1 MPEISAED
9 LANAKVD
16 SDQLRKTLQFTLWQ
30 LEGLRHWEKDAI
42 FDVCKTMAQCMELKP
57 KDLFGLLFVAITG
70 SANSVSVFDAMVI
83 LGPDMSRAR
92 LRHALNVMGGPSK
105 KEAKRW
111 DKEYRTL

>member
-1 MPEISAED
+1 
-9 LANAKVD
+9 
-16 SDQLRKTLQFTLWQ
+16 
-30 LEGLRHWEKDAI
+30 
-42 FDVCKTMAQCMELKP
+42 
-57 KDLFGLLFVAITG
+57 
-70 SANSVSVFDAMVI
+70 VSVFDAMVI